1 MHFQEKS
8 DGWMESEPKP
18 FTQISQGKN
27 KHTKTE
33 ENPIKT
39 HMNEEIKSTINK
51 AKQSRNISLEQLKLL
66 LEINDDEGV
75 RFMRE
80 EAVKV
85 CQKTYGNQVFIRGLI
100 EFTNFCKND
109 CYYCGIRRSN
119 SHADRYRLTKEQ
131 MLDCCAN
138 GYELGFR
145 TFVLQGGEDGYFT
158 DDKICDLV
166 SVIKEKYPDCAVTLS
181 IGEKSK
187 ESYKRYFDAGAD
199 RYLLRHETAD
209 EAHYKKLHPEEM
221 SLSHRKQCLW
231 DLKEIGYQVG
241 CGFMV
246 GSPGQTVE
254 TLYEDLQFI
263 RELQPHMVGI
273 GPFISQK
280 DTPFADKASGTMEQ
294 TLKLLAIIRLIQPHV
309 LLPATTAL
317 GTIHPKGR
325 ELGILSGANV
335 VMPNL
340 SPVNVREKYKLY
352 DNKICTGDEAAECRY
367 CMENRMKSIGYEVA
381 VSRGDYIE

>member
-1 MHFQEKS
+1 
-8 DGWMESEPKP
+8 MESEPKP
-18 FTQISQGKN
+18 FTQISQEKN
-27 KHTKTE
+27 KHTKIE
-33 ENPIKT
+33 EKPIKT
-39 HMNEEIKSTINK
+39 NMNEEIKSTINK
-51 AKQSRNISLEQLKLL
+51 VKQSRNISLEQLKLL

-75 RFMRE
+75 RFICG

-85 CQKTYGNQVFIRGLI
+85 CQKTYGNQVLIRGLI

-119 SHADRYRLTKEQ
+119 SQADRYRLTKEQ
-131 MLDCCAN
+131 MLDCCAS

-158 DDKICDLV
+158 DDKICDV
-166 SVIKEKYPDCAVTLS
+166 VRAIKEKYPDCAVTLS

-221 SLSHRKQCLW
+221 SLAHRKQCLW

-280 DTPFADKASGTMEQ
+280 DTPFADQSVGNDGTDVKIAGNYPSHPSACATPGDNCARNDSSKRAGTRHFVRGECGHAEPFAGQ
-294 TLKLLAIIRLIQPHV
+294 CQGKIQ
-309 LLPATTAL
+309 AL
-317 GTIHPKGR
+317 R
-325 ELGILSGANV
+325 QQ
-335 VMPNL
+335 NL
-340 SPVNVREKYKLY
+340 YWQ
-352 DNKICTGDEAAECRY
+352 
-367 CMENRMKSIGYEVA
+367 
-381 VSRGDYIE
+381 